1 MTRRVPHTGRWV
13 AVLAA
18 ALALACAGMGQDAPT
33 GVETAPGTERPV
45 TTSAR
50 PEASIPTEAKQLS
63 TIHGVDKLDEQ
74 DRDLTF
80 LPELLPTDGV
90 PDLAAQKT
98 GDAEVEGEADRLHQK
113 PLLLDRAV
121 AVIDGEVILESDV
134 REEERFAVFEP
145 FSVPGGQFSPLQAMR
160 RMVNRTLL
168 LQQMAEQ
175 QIVPPPTDAAVD
187 QQIDDLRKH
196 LPACAGQHCD
206 TAAGWQR
213 FLAAHGFS
221 EGQLHTRWKERMQ
234 ILSFIEIRFR
244 TGIRISKSEIATYY
258 KQSFV
263 PEFQSRKLTP
273 PPLAKVSDR
282 IDEVLL
288 QQHVNVLLS
297 DYLRSLK
304 DAGSVQILDQKYK
317 NLGDTATATNNG
329 ASVPSTR
336 DGGEQ

>member
-1 MTRRVPHTGRWV
+1 MALAV
-13 AVLAA
+13 ALAMACVAA
-18 ALALACAGMGQDAPT
+18 AQDVPQ

-50 PEASIPTEAKQLS
+50 PDAAIPTEANQLS
-63 TIHGVDKLDEQ
+63 TVHGVDKLDEQ

-90 PDLAAQKT
+90 LDLASQQT
-98 GDAEVEGEADRLHQK
+98 GDAEVAREAGALHQQ
-113 PLLLDRAV
+113 PMLLDRAV

-134 REEERFAVFEP
+134 REQQNFAVFEP
-145 FSVPGGQFSPLQAMR
+145 YSVPGGQFTAMQAMR
-160 RMVNRTLL
+160 QMVNRTLL
-168 LQQMAEQ
+168 LQQMAQ
-175 QIVPPPTDAAVD
+175 QQLVPPPTDAAVD

-196 LPACAGQHCD
+196 MPACDGQHCE

-221 EGQLHTRWKERMQ
+221 KGQLHTHWKERMQ
-234 ILSFIEIRFR
+234 ILSFVEIRFR
-244 TGIRISKSEIATYY
+244 TGIRISKSEIETYY
-258 KQSFV
+258 KQSLV
-263 PEFQSRKLTP
+263 PEFQQRKLPP

-288 QQHVNVLLS
+288 QQHVNVLLN

-304 DAGSVQILDQKYK
+304 DAGNVQIIDPKY
-317 NLGDTATATNNG
+317 NDLGKTATASNGTN
-329 ASVPSTR
+329 SSTTGGGTTR
-336 DGGEQ
+336 VGGEP